1 MLTGT
6 EEKSKSGS
14 TGRHGSTILVGISV
28 KRCKL
33 RFLTGGG
40 LWELTGAAPAPKN
53 GRVIARYKVR
63 KTRNNDKKLF

>member
-1 MLTGT
+1 MTGT

-14 TGRHGSTILVGISV
+14 TDRHGSTILVGISV

-33 RFLTGGG
+33 RFLTGGSP
-40 LWELTGAAPAPKN
+40 WELTGAAPAPKN

-63 KTRNNDKKLF
+63 KTQNDEKKSF